1 MCSHHS
7 LQGDNLQLK
16 GPPKNFEFLLTS
28 VVLVNDEIYAALTPQ
43 IIIFCRFK
51 KKNYAL
57 LSMCSKKQHKIYTKE
72 KKQFLCLVIMPFILN
87 QMIAGQ
93 ISHGLIGY
101 QHLYH

>member
-43 IIIFCRFK
+43 IIIFCRMEE
-51 KKNYAL
+51 KNCAVL
-57 LSMCSKKQHKIYTKE
+57 NMCSKKQHKIYTKE
-72 KKQFLCLVIMPFILN
+72 KKQFFVSSHHAIYIKSNDCRVN
-87 QMIAGQ
+87 IA
-93 ISHGLIGY
+93 
-101 QHLYH
+101 